1 MAPLP
6 TKTVALACVISVFV
20 WFRIFRTAK
29 IENPF
34 SRSFFAPKPHAKAST
49 QARVAQ
55 TLYTVNV
62 LMKLGIIDLVHSGYT
77 DGIP

>member
-6 TKTVALACVISVFV
+6 TKAVALACVTSVFV
-20 WFRIFRTAK
+20 WFRIFCAAK
-29 IENPF
+29 TENPF
-34 SRSFFAPKPHAKAST
+34 SRSFFAPKPHGKAST

-62 LMKLGIIDLVHSGYT
+62 LMKLSTTGLVHSGYT

>member
-6 TKTVALACVISVFV
+6 TKAVALACVTSVSV
-20 WFRIFRTAK
+20 WFWIFREAK
-29 IENPF
+29 TENPF
-34 SRSFFAPKPHAKAST
+34 LGLSLLRNCKEKLAT

-55 TLYTVNV
+55 TLYKVKVRT
-62 LMKLGIIDLVHSGYT
+62 DETRTQWCT